1 MNIPYFY
8 TARTSNIKPFSTCFA
23 LAVRAPTE
31 LILLYIG
38 GIWSYRQNEPD
49 FLKIGPELWSPG
61 PKNRK
66 KSKTRK
72 SRFFEHFDE
81 VFFCRKLFI
90 TLVFLG
96 VEKHSWALKNSQ
108 TLCYSLN
115 TIFNNSDKNLKHGKA
130 KRTNNLV
137 TRFPLS
143 EANLT

>member
-1 MNIPYFY
+1 MVDPVYHFDLNIHPHPNLRIHH
-8 TARTSNIKPFSTCFA
+8 TAWTSDIKHFSTCFHSA
-23 LAVRAPTE
+23 DRAPTE
-31 LILLYIG
+31 PILPYID
-38 GIWSYRQNEPD
+38 GIWSSRQNEPN
-49 FLKIGPELWSPG
+49 FLKIRPELWSPG

-108 TLCYSLN
+108 TLCYLMKS
-115 TIFNNSDKNLKHGKA
+115 IFNRSSKN
-130 KRTNNLV
+130 
-137 TRFPLS
+137 
-143 EANLT
+143 